1 MDQEDIDFSDIEKF
15 LLTHYRKCPIHKR
28 SITYLRLDDKE
39 DPQLIKCFKCM
50 EENKSNNCID
60 IVELLQS
67 DNHFIF
73 QKWPIHDDDTIL
85 KDLQQM
91 KQWPFAQY
99 CEEINLIF
107 DEIIEKVQSKRKE
120 ILKDLGQIQENQQKP
135 LDYYKQISQ
144 KEKLVNIIKNQFADQ
159 KEQNQMILSVI
170 KENEQN
176 YGSNKKQLVDLI
188 NEANKHLFDL
198 IEIKNIMDKVL
209 SSINQINRF
218 DNQQDFDGK
227 PVDNNDQNL
236 EEITIYSF
244 VDLNQCWDFQKI
256 NFDFS
261 RYDLQFDSLEEL
273 KDELN
278 YCQNIVELQLNL
290 QQTSINNEAIKNIVE
305 GLFNHQN
312 IKKLQLGL
320 ESNKIELIGAMHFAN
335 LIEIIQNLTYLDLD
349 LRENLISSEAVQS
362 IAKAIQS
369 NRNMTHLELGFSQNN
384 IGREGAMYI
393 GNALSQL
400 QNLNTLFLY
409 LNNCHILDEGAI
421 RKVTQPKELL
431 VKKLA
436 MQEINYV
443 NSDDEILSQSC
454 PIHKRKVLYLVL
466 DDKNDPNVL
475 KCIKC
480 FEQQKPLCSI
490 LIEDLLQS
498 DDSTIFRNWPF
509 LEGRVT
515 YKKLKQIDEISKWF
529 MDQKEKTVEDLFTD
543 FKSAVIQ
550 KIDTIKKDTL
560 KKLDSI
566 NQIKQEA
573 IDLYNQMSFKKELK
587 KILRTRAIGE
597 DEDSLDKQIFIKN
610 LEDLKQCLNYKNIN
624 IDFNNNKIQD
634 EGLISLTKSIQNCQN
649 ISNLEI
655 TKKLTMQEINYVN
668 SDDEILSQSC
678 PIHKRKV
685 AYLVLDDTNDPNVLK
700 CIKCFEQQKPLCSI
714 LIEDLLQSDDSTIF
728 RNWPF
733 LEDRV
738 TYKQLKYLDEISK
751 WFMDQ
756 KEKTVED
763 LFTDFKSAVIQKI
776 DTIKKD
782 TLKKLDSINQIKQK
796 TIDLYN
802 QMSFKEELKK
812 ILRIRALG
820 EDEVKIKNAKI
831 LNIINENMQKYQQ
844 NYQELSIQIDNAIQY
859 NFNLTLYHNKTK
871 EALSQI
877 DQIDFFQDSLD
888 KEIHIK
894 NLEDLKYEKNLNDS
908 DIKTIGE
915 VLKDCNEITTLQL
928 HLSNNK
934 IGLKGV
940 ETLANTLELFQ
951 NINELQ
957 LSLNDIHVGDEGAV
971 SITNAI
977 SQHKDIYYLH
987 FNLRNC
993 QINSL
998 GVKVLVKSIEN
1009 YRKLRYLGLNL
1020 CNNNIGIEGTDYIA
1034 KGLKKQQNLTHLVL
1048 WLDSNKLGDE
1058 GVSKIS
1064 NAIIQYQNIT
1074 VLQLS
1079 FADNNVSNKGV
1090 QQLAQALQNFKKL
1103 TELQIY
1109 LENNK
1114 FQDEGLVYLAKSLQ
1128 NYQNISILKLVL
1140 SSNKI
1145 GDEGI
1150 SKISNA
1156 ITQYQ
1161 NIRQL
1166 QLYFDD
1172 NDVSSKGVQ
1181 QLAQALQNFK
1191 KLTIL
1196 IIDLDNNKIQ
1206 DEGLISLTKSIQNC
1220 QNISNLEI
1228 SLGAN
1233 QTSQPGAQ
1241 YFADI
1246 LYKFEKLTQLTLY
1259 FDYDQIGVEGALSI
1273 INNLEK
1279 INSIKKFVFALS
1291 YRSSVFW
1298 VIKMLEFIINKVTL
1312 GLEEDVEIMVMI
1324 YLNDDNFNKS
1334 NEDNDDFLN
1343 NVNQDGYDEEIN
1355 YHDQD
1360 YDNTLCNIILKTK
1373 ILIKFDFYWDQ
1384 QSEYYY

>member
-290 QQTSINNEAIKNIVE
+290 
-305 GLFNHQN
+305 
-312 IKKLQLGL
+312 
-320 ESNKIELIGAMHFAN
+320 
-335 LIEIIQNLTYLDLD
+335 Y
-349 LRENLISSEAVQS
+349 
-362 IAKAIQS
+362 
-369 NRNMTHLELGFSQNN
+369 
-384 IGREGAMYI
+384 
-393 GNALSQL
+393 
-400 QNLNTLFLY
+400 
-409 LNNCHILDEGAI
+409 NCHILDEGAI

-543 FKSAVIQ
+543 FKSA
-550 KIDTIKKDTL
+550 
-560 KKLDSI
+560 
-566 NQIKQEA
+566 
-573 IDLYNQMSFKKELK
+573 
-587 KILRTRAIGE
+587 
-597 DEDSLDKQIFIKN
+597 DSLDKQIFIKN

-928 HLSNNK
+928 HLSQNNIGDEGITNITNEVQKHKNINKFLLNLNNNK

-1312 GLEEDVEIMVMI
+1312 GLEEDVEIM
-1324 YLNDDNFNKS
+1324 NDDNFNKS